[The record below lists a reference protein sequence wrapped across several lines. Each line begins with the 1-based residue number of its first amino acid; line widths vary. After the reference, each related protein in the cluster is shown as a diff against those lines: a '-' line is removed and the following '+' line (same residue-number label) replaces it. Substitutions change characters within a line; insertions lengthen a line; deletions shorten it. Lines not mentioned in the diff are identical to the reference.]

1 MAAYIT
7 GIGILIHQP
16 CSTLQQGEDLLPD
29 TADADA
35 GIVSH
40 VDVRVEQGDI
50 AIGTNQ
56 QEVGEGLL
64 EQQLAQGVVLV

>member
-7 GIGILIHQP
+7 GISILIHQP
-16 CSTLQQGEDLLPD
+16 CSTLQQGEYFLID
-29 TADADA
+29 TADTDA
-35 GIVSH
+35 GIVGH
-40 VDVRVEQGDI
+40 VDVWVEQGDI

-64 EQQLAQGVVLV
+64 E